1 MTANTSTWLLFLSSA
16 YLIKAEEEELH
27 NEFTSRRYS
36 GWTSIDSLSS
46 DSERTVWRAQRS
58 LVFLGEYYDD
68 LSKRVSSYF
77 KLLLRK
83 RSHLWPYLS
92 ENKHFPATSHFTFY
106 GHLWFWFLRVRVRRH
121 WRYTSVSIHTN
132 SSASSSG
139 LSIFLKHRVKISV
152 IILDEALKWRLHQSA
167 RRLPSWFQSLVV
179 TWSFWR
185 IFKTELTWTG
195 TQTTCAEWVSCPEVT
210 FASLGGL
217 S

>member
-27 NEFTSRRYS
+27 NEFMSRRYS

-46 DSERTVWRAQRS
+46 DSERTVWRAERS

-167 RRLPSWFQSLVV
+167 RRLPSCSSR
-179 TWSFWR
+179 WSSPGRF
-185 IFKTELTWTG
+185 
-195 TQTTCAEWVSCPEVT
+195 
-210 FASLGGL
+210 GGFL
-217 S
+217 KLN